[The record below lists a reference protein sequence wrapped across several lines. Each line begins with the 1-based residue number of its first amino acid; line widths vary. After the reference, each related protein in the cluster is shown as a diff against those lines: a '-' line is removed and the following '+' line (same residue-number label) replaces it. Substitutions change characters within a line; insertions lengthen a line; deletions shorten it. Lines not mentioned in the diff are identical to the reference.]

1 MELLNNSR
9 LTLLSLALAVSSLAA
24 QGLSPDE
31 VRVTSRPY
39 VPPSSNVFRVD
50 TKLVEIGVVVRDN
63 HGRAVSGL
71 TKDNFQIH
79 DNGKQRDIANFG
91 ADSRANPA
99 SPTVVTPAQASPSSP
114 ETAGKSDPAAKPV
127 PTREQFIALYI
138 DDVNAKDGQH
148 LNDLK
153 QTLEA
158 AQKFVK
164 EALKPGVQMGVF
176 TTSGTPTLD
185 FTADVAKLIETIAS
199 VRAHVRLSETSC
211 PTPYLSYLIAVRHDT
226 QALNELMA
234 PRDLDSKAQAVQC
247 RISGVQQAE
256 ETWRLARQ
264 ISADTLAS
272 IGHVADRLGTM
283 PGTRVLLLASS
294 GFFTATLEQQRDQI
308 ISHALQAGVV
318 INALDSKGIYEWLE
332 AHTKDV
338 ALTQMFGISTVK
350 AGVEHN
356 NFETTQMGLR
366 LEVMNEPLAALTEG
380 TGGNFFHNSND
391 LTAGFLELGAPP
403 EVVYRLSLRQQD
415 VAADGR
421 YHRLKVTV
429 VHAPHQSVQARSGY
443 FAPSDQASPEP
454 ENVPSK
460 FDQEVTGADAIDDFP
475 VDVSAQ
481 FGKPSGG
488 EKTLIVVTN
497 IDISK
502 LHFTKQGDRLKQTI
516 RFLSALK
523 DGQGAIVTAKEAT
536 MELSLKEST
545 YNRLAKSGLNSKLAL
560 QAPPGTYSVREVVE
574 ESAERKLA
582 CSTHTIQIP

>member
-1 MELLNNSR
+1 MNNSR
-9 LTLLSLALAVSSLAA
+9 LTRNRAISLALTVSSLAA
-24 QGLSPDE
+24 QSLSPDE

-39 VPPSSNVFRVD
+39 LPQSQNVFRVD

-79 DNGKQRDIANFG
+79 DNGKQREIANFT
-91 ADSRANPA
+91 ADSSATSA
-99 SPTVVTPAQASPSSP
+99 SPAASATAKGKASSP
-114 ETAGKSDPAAKPV
+114 EPTAKSDFAPRPAPA
-127 PTREQFIALYI
+127 REQFIALYI

-153 QTLEA
+153 QTQEA

-164 EALKPGVQMGVF
+164 EALKPGVQIGVF
-176 TTSGTPTLD
+176 TTSGTPMLD
-185 FTADVAKLIETIAS
+185 FTVDEAKLIETIGT
-199 VRAHVRLSETSC
+199 VRAHMRLSESSC

-234 PRDLDSKAQAVQC
+234 PRDLDSKAQALQC

-256 ETWRLARQ
+256 DTWRQTRQ
-264 ISADTLAS
+264 ISVDTLDS
-272 IGHVADRLGTM
+272 IGRLADRLGKM
-283 PGTRVLLLASS
+283 PGVRVLLLASS
-294 GFFTATLEQQRDQI
+294 GFLTATLEQQRDQI
-308 ISHALQAGVV
+308 ISRALQSGVV
-318 INALDSKGIYEWLE
+318 INALDSKGLYQWQE

-338 ALTQMFGISTVK
+338 PLTQMFGISSVK
-350 AGVEHN
+350 AGIDHN

-391 LTAGFLELGAPP
+391 LTAGFLGLGAPP
-403 EVVYRLSLRQQD
+403 EVVYRLSLRPQD
-415 VAADGR
+415 VVADGR

-443 FAPSDQASPEP
+443 FAPAEP
-454 ENVPSK
+454 VAHEAESVPSK
-460 FDQEVTGADAIDDFP
+460 FDQEVTAADIIDDFP

-481 FGKPSGG
+481 FGKPSNGG
-488 EKTLIVVTN
+488 TTLFVLASV
-497 IDISK
+497 DISK

-523 DGQGAIVTAKEAT
+523 DEQGAIVTAKEAT

-545 YNRLAKSGLNSKLAL
+545 YNRLAKTGLNSKLAL
-560 QAPPGTYSVREVVE
+560 QAAPGTYSVREVVE